1 MPDQVCLLR
10 HFPPR
15 PLPQLPLPSLCASTA
30 EPGTPRP
37 SACLCPAQPLLCCP
51 VHPAGSTSLSPS
63 PQPVLPGLRTEQEQG
78 AAPAEL
84 QNPAITQLFFFFP
97 PSGGVIQVQLA
108 EQLYCHESRGSG
120 EQPRTRRCG
129 SIVTDRLAKPAS
141 ENIEAAN
148 FW

>member
-1 MPDQVCLLR
+1 MPVQVCLLR
-10 HFPPR
+10 HFPPH

-63 PQPVLPGLRTEQEQG
+63 LQPLLPGLRTEQEQG

-84 QNPAITQLFFFFP
+84 QNPAITQLFFFFFLLQAELFKCNWQN
-97 PSGGVIQVQLA
+97 SCIVMSQGAAVSSQGRGGVGVL
-108 EQLYCHESRGSG
+108 
-120 EQPRTRRCG
+120 
-129 SIVTDRLAKPAS
+129 
-141 ENIEAAN
+141 
-148 FW
+148 